1 MSLGADIWGA
11 LLASWPYSER
21 VLVTVGLWIAISGTF
36 LSMNALLHLCH
47 VTNSCKRYKIQV
59 SVHVWLPFAAL
70 GDATTLRTDLT
81 CLLYEGHARVKI
93 TLTGNSFGTA

>member
-1 MSLGADIWGA
+1 MTIPHSLLCTTFTMSLGADIWGA

-21 VLVTVGLWIAISGTF
+21 MLVTVGLWIAISGTF

-59 SVHVWLPFAAL
+59 SLHVWCRSQHWEI
-70 GDATTLRTDLT
+70 ATTLRTDLT
-81 CLLYEGHARVKI
+81 FNFV
-93 TLTGNSFGTA
+93 